1 MKNDQDLFSIG
12 EIAKALGVTRRII
25 LHYEER
31 GLIRPDGRDGATG
44 NRYYTID
51 TFTQLRSIRSLQNL
65 GLSLDEIRDYFQ
77 GSADLTPLIRRLE
90 KMRDELNLNI
100 EKLYERSKVTPAQV
114 KAIALPPQ
122 RVYRRVYRSQSV
134 AERTALLRATALEA
148 MRSHGTDTT
157 RRMYFV
163 EYPIADP
170 ARAAFCVAVPP
181 ESQGEFVETL
191 PAFQALCIFHH
202 GAYEELPA
210 VGRRLLD
217 HANARGLVPLGTLRH
232 TYLEG
237 PPQHKD
243 PSKFITQ
250 VILPIAPRPEESEES
265 EGPEE

>member
-1 MKNDQDLFSIG
+1 
-12 EIAKALGVTRRII
+12 
-25 LHYEER
+25 
-31 GLIRPDGRDGATG
+31 
-44 NRYYTID
+44 
-51 TFTQLRSIRSLQNL
+51 
-65 GLSLDEIRDYFQ
+65 
-77 GSADLTPLIRRLE
+77 
-90 KMRDELNLNI
+90 
-100 EKLYERSKVTPAQV
+100 
-114 KAIALPPQ
+114 
-122 RVYRRVYRSQSV
+122 
-134 AERTALLRATALEA
+134 

-250 VILPIAPRPEESEES
+250 VILPIAPRPEDLAEEN
-265 EGPEE
+265 